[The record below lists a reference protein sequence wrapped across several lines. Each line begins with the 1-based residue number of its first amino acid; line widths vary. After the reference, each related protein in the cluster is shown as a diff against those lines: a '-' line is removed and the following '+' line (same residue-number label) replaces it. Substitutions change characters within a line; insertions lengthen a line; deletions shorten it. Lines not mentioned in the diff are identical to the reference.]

1 MNTMMC
7 FITTDS
13 DFLALMH
20 LLIECNFVLMSFDNV
35 IVNIKLSNARLKKHA
50 KYRTIPK
57 PSTNCTDKIV
67 KYLIGFVGSNGNL
80 FIAIVYRNIQLIM
93 RTNEFQIFFSSH
105 SQQYCEIVESYHAGM
120 GISRA
125 SLPKSVVKY
134 R

>member
-50 KYRTIPK
+50 KYRTPPK
-57 PSTNCTDKIV
+57 PSTNCDDMIV
-67 KYLIGFVGSNGNL
+67 RYLIGFVGSNGNL
-80 FIAIVYRNIQLIM
+80 FIAIVYRNIM
-93 RTNEFQIFFSSH
+93 RTNEFQIFFSSN
-105 SQQYCEIVESYHAGM
+105 SQQYCENVESYHAGM